1 MISEIDKE
9 ISEID
14 KIANGREN
22 LGRFVVLCL

>member
-14 KIANGREN
+14 KFANGWGN
-22 LGRFVVLCL
+22 LGRFVLLCL